1 MPTSVDPSTFS
12 SVPVV
17 TIVIGVIITTIV
29 SIAIQAF
36 WNWFIN
42 KNGKN
47 DIEELKEKNRAIELS
62 LTTKYVDKESFEKL
76 EDKVQEIREKA
87 FFTNKNNIDMVKDS
101 ARQNLDRMQRLEEKL
116 DRLPHS
122 GD

>member
-1 MPTSVDPSTFS
+1 MHQVLE
-12 SVPVV
+12 
-17 TIVIGVIITTIV
+17 
-29 SIAIQAF
+29 QY
-36 WNWFIN
+36 NRH
-42 KNGKN
+42 
-47 DIEELKEKNRAIELS
+47 EELFDKFNACSRKCGYYAYRALMENIILKFNICRG
-62 LTTKYVDKESFEKL
+62 LIEKL

-116 DRLPHS
+116 DRQNS